1 MLKFQIDSLDG
12 LDDSIK
18 EMYEQKGDKYQLK
31 VDGVP
36 DVGGLKAKVDELLAE
51 KKAEADKRK
60 QAEEEA
66 RIAREEKAR
75 KEGDYKSLA
84 ESYEQKLND
93 LQAQIKERDERAAKS
108 EIERTAMALAAD
120 LAEGPNQKILS
131 RFLADRLRY
140 EDGAVKVTD
149 KDGKL
154 TISTIDQLKEEFRT
168 SGDFA
173 SLVIGSKASGGGA
186 SGQHHGGGAAK
197 KFSDMNEQERVALYR
212 QDPAEYARLRD
223 AEKS

>member
-36 DVGGLKAKVDELLAE
+36 DVSGLKAKVDELLAE

-60 QAEEEA
+60 RAEEEA

-84 ESYEQKLND
+84 ESYEQKLNE

-140 EDGAVKVTD
+140 EDGTVKVTD

-154 TISTIDQLKEEFRT
+154 TISTLDQLKEEFRT
-168 SGDFA
+168 SADFA